1 MLTEGATHEV
11 MEDTGMESIAVDP
24 WVFAEAL
31 VTPMNNNSSYKNSY
45 DGNK

>member
-1 MLTEGATHEV
+1 MVTEGATHEV
-11 MEDTGMESIAVDP
+11 MESIAVDP